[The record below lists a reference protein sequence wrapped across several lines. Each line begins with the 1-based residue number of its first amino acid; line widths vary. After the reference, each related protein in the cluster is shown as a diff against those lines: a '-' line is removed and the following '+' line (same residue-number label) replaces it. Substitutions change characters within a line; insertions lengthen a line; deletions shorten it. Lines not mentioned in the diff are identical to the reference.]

1 MHRRRVQ
8 STSSRLLTP
17 IRDACVNDDRIETNV
32 MTERRCRHIYP
43 RGMVRAL
50 VVCRMCFLQR
60 SAALREVDGWRMTV
74 APISRRDWHNIYRH
88 YMHSCDWAQTYYR
101 CHRVRIFTSQLN
113 WYSYTIYEFFRKFI
127 SSYRNGSD
135 MPINSINLIKFN
147 CIYVCMYVCM

>member
-1 MHRRRVQ
+1 MSWRNDGADIF
-8 STSSRLLTP
+8 TP
-17 IRDACVNDDRIETNV
+17 RYGTCTCCLQNV
-32 MTERRCRHIYP
+32 
-43 RGMVRAL
+43 L
-50 VVCRMCFLQR
+50 LQR

-135 MPINSINLIKFN
+135 IPINSINLIKFN
-147 CIYVCMYVCM
+147 CIYVCMYVCMYVVFPSYEIAASKEASHQVIYSTAAPGTC